1 MADIKKFLD
10 NAGVSTL
17 WGQVA
22 AEIQSKVNDEKSRA
36 MTAEEALQAAIDAE
50 ITRAKAAE
58 GANAT
63 AASNAQTKANQ
74 AFAKAEANE
83 TAIGVL
89 NGSGTGSVEATV
101 AAKIAELVAGA
112 DASLDTLKEI
122 ADWITTHGGDAATM
136 NTKISANETAVKSLQ
151 TLVGSKAVATQIA
164 DAIAAQDLSK
174 YALASSLT
182 SLQQTYNAFVAK
194 GVRPITQD
202 EIDKLAKLNLENGN
216 LSISGSVAAGSVTG
230 LQAYVDGRI
239 DALVVPM
246 TADEVI
252 NACKVEA

>member
-22 AEIQSKVNDEKSRA
+22 AEIKNKVDAEKSRA

-101 AAKIAELVAGA
+101 AAKIAELKAE
-112 DASLDTLKEI
+112 LK
-122 ADWITTHGGDAATM
+122 
-136 NTKISANETAVKSLQ
+136 
-151 TLVGSKAVATQIA
+151 
-164 DAIAAQDLSK
+164 
-174 YALASSLT
+174 
-182 SLQQTYNAFVAK
+182 
-194 GVRPITQD
+194 R
-202 EIDKLAKLNLENGN
+202 LE
-216 LSISGSVAAGSVTG
+216 S
-230 LQAYVDGRI
+230 
-239 DALVVPM
+239 
-246 TADEVI
+246 E
-252 NACKVEA
+252 

>member
-1 MADIKKFLD
+1 MADIKKYLD
-10 NAGVSTL
+10 QAGVSTL
-17 WGQVA
+17 WAQVA
-22 AEIQSKVNDEKSRA
+22 AEITSKVNVEKTRA
-36 MTAEEALQAAIDAE
+36 MEAESDLLGKITAETA
-50 ITRAKAAE
+50 RADAAE
-58 GANAT
+58 KANAT
-63 AASNAQTKANQ
+63 AAQNAQSKAND
-74 AFAKAEANE
+74 AFAKAQANE

-89 NGSGTGSVEATV
+89 NGAATVEGSVAY
-101 AAKIAELVAGA
+101 KIAQIVTA
-112 DASLDTLKEI
+112 DGGSIDKLEEI
-122 ADWITTHGGDAATM
+122 AAWIAEHPSDAAEYNERITTNAADID
-136 NTKISANETAVKSLQ
+136 KLEA
-151 TLVGSKAVATQIA
+151 LVGSKAVATQIS

-182 SLQQTYNAFVAK
+182 SLQQTYNTFVAK

-230 LQAYVDGRI
+230 LQTYVDGRI

-252 NACKVEA
+252 GACKIEA

>member
-1 MADIKKFLD
+1 MADIKRFLD

-22 AEIQSKVNDEKSRA
+22 AEINNKVNVEKNRA
-36 MTAEEALQAAIDAE
+36 EVAEAALQAAIDAE
-50 ITRAKAAE
+50 ILRADAAEKAALKA
-58 GANAT
+58 GNDAQAT
-63 AASNAQTKANQ
+63 ANSALSQANTNKD
-74 AFAKAEANE
+74 ALA
-83 TAIGVL
+83 VL
-89 NGSGTGSVEATV
+89 NGTGTGSVAATV
-101 AAKIAELVAGA
+101 AAEIAKIVAGA
-112 DASLDTLKEI
+112 DQSLDTLKEI
-122 ADWITTHGGDAATM
+122 ADWITTHGGDAAVM
-136 NTKISANETAVKSLQ
+136 NTNIGNNATAIAALQ
-151 TLVGSKAVATQIA
+151 GLVGSTKVADQIA
-164 DAIAAQDLSK
+164 SAIAAQDLSK

-182 SLQQTYNAFVAK
+182 SLQQTYDAFVKK
-194 GVRPITQD
+194 GVRPITQE